1 MSSANYIDVA
11 EQAVNALE
19 HFKASHSAQM
29 LEKDGFNLCLKL
41 TDFMF
46 GPNKLKT
53 LKIAAKC
60 AGTNL
65 PPNSRNNQ
73 SATKVQEFARFFEPS
88 VTGLVNQLN
97 CDVRIVLIYSI
108 ICY

>member
-65 PPNSRNNQ
+65 PPRNNQ

-97 CDVRIVLIYSI
+97 CDVRIVFIFNMTF
-108 ICY
+108 